1 MNALTRASLRRP
13 VRTLALVALAS
24 LAAAPGLFRL
34 ELRTDGAALIPR
46 RSPAVV
52 YDRDVRREMGL
63 RDPVVAVVRT
73 DHPGGI
79 FNAGTL
85 RRVRGL
91 TAALGR
97 LPGIGPAD
105 LTSLATE
112 QGLRFRPG
120 TLQRSTFLD
129 PLPQTPAALAELR
142 SEIRRIGVYD
152 RALISADGAG
162 TAIVLGVPPE
172 ADRAAFYRR
181 VREIAASQSSPHDRI
196 DVIGAPVAEAL
207 LGSHILADLG
217 VPRSWLADVEGTG
230 RRTGQ
235 VPLVPLS
242 LAVMALVFLIGFR
255 RPVAALL
262 PLLKVGLCLAIVFG
276 AMGWLGVPV
285 YLTTA
290 VLPVLL
296 IAVGTASEVHLF
308 RRYGAL
314 CRERPDRPRIERV
327 RAAVEEVERPVLQ
340 AAATTAVGFLSFG
353 LSPLGPVRA
362 FGFFAAAGVL
372 LCLLGSFTATPA
384 FLALLPSGWVVRRT
398 SSARSGGENAFSR
411 VGRFAWR
418 HRRAVLATS
427 ALLALLSLDGVRRVA
442 VQDSWIDGFA
452 PGSAFARQMRGFDRQ
467 FRGAHLLQVVVE
479 AEPLLL
485 RGEVEG
491 GAVGDRELAL
501 PPSWSPP
508 SPRRLDPARLPGSW
522 IELRGR
528 PALPWS
534 SWIES
539 ARTEDGRV
547 ALSWPLRGGS
557 PKFWLMPGPGERVGY
572 EIRLEPLMVPAA
584 LRRVEGLEAFLGRR
598 PGVGGTF
605 GPAEFLKTAA
615 FLMAPDAPGPRRLPD
630 DPQAARILWK
640 NSERVRGPE
649 RLRQLVSPG
658 YSRGLVSVFL
668 KDSNYA
674 ATGRLMSAAKAY
686 ERRFLAPHGVRLGFA
701 GDVAVSQAL
710 IGAVVSTQVGS
721 LGLSL
726 LGIFAVTAG
735 LSRSLLRGLLC
746 VIPASFAVLLNF
758 AAMGWLGIPLGVAT
772 SMFAGM
778 TLGVGVD
785 YAIHL
790 LARFR
795 REGKDGE
802 DALARAL
809 GETGPAILID
819 SGSSLLGFAVLLAS
833 QVPANHRLGG
843 LLALSLIDCFA
854 ATLLVV
860 PALLAGR
867 AAYFTF
873 IARVNA
879 SGWRAGGSMRD
890 GLKVA
895 MKRGKKVLRAATR
908 PW

>member
-1 MNALTRASLRRP
+1 VNPLSRASLRRP
-13 VRTLALVALAS
+13 FRTLGCVAALA
-24 LAAAPGLFRL
+24 LAAAPGLVRL

-52 YDRDVRREMGL
+52 YDHAVRREMGL

-73 DHPGGI
+73 DHPDGI

-85 RRVRGL
+85 RRVRDL
-91 TAALGR
+91 TASLDR
-97 LPGIGPAD
+97 LPGIGPAN

-120 TLQRSTFLD
+120 TLQRSPFLD
-129 PLPQTPAALAELR
+129 PMPETPAALAELR

-181 VREIAASQSSPHDRI
+181 VREIATAQASPHDRI
-196 DVIGAPVAEAL
+196 DVIGAPVAETL

-217 VPRSWLADVEGTG
+217 VPRSWLTDVEGTVEGTG
-230 RRTGQ
+230 RRIG
-235 VPLVPLS
+235 LVPLS
-242 LAVMALVFLIGFR
+242 LAVMALVFLIGFQ
-255 RPVAALL
+255 RPAAALL
-262 PLLKVGLCLAIVFG
+262 PLLKVGLCLEIVFG

-308 RRYGAL
+308 RRYGEL
-314 CRERPDRPRIERV
+314 GRETPDRPRIERV

-340 AAATTAVGFLSFG
+340 AAATTAVGFLSFA
-353 LSPLGPVRA
+353 LSPLGPVQA
-362 FGFFAAAGVL
+362 FGFFAAGGVL

-384 FLALLPSGWVVRRT
+384 VLALLPAGWVVRRA
-398 SSARSGGENAFSR
+398 SPARSGGENAFSR

-418 HRRAVLATS
+418 HRRAVLAAS
-427 ALLALLSLDGVRRVA
+427 ALVALLSLDGVRRVA
-442 VQDSWIDGFA
+442 VQDSWIDGFS
-452 PGSAFARQMRGFDRQ
+452 PGSAFARQMRWFDRQ

-485 RGEVEG
+485 AGKVDG
-491 GAVGDRELAL
+491 GAVGDRELTLPLSL
-501 PPSWSPP
+501 PPQQQ
-508 SPRRLDPARLPGSW
+508 RLDPARLPGSW

-539 ARTEDGRV
+539 ARTEKGRML
-547 ALSWPLRGGS
+547 LSWPLRGGS
-557 PKFWLMPGPGERVGY
+557 PKFWLMPRPRERVSY
-572 EIRLEPLMVPAA
+572 EIRLEPLMAPAA
-584 LRRVEGLEAFLGRR
+584 LRRAEGLEAFLGGR

-615 FLMAPDAPGPRRLPD
+615 FLVNPAPGSRRLPE
-630 DPQAARILWK
+630 DPQAARILWN

-649 RLRQLVSPG
+649 RLRQMVNAG

-674 ATGRLMSAAKAY
+674 ATGRLMSEVKAY

-735 LSRSLLRGLLC
+735 LSRSLMRGLLC

-790 LARFR
+790 LARFKA
-795 REGKDGE
+795 EGKDGE
-802 DALARAL
+802 GALARAL

-854 ATLLVV
+854 ATLLVA

-867 AAYFTF
+867 
-873 IARVNA
+873 
-879 SGWRAGGSMRD
+879 
-890 GLKVA
+890 
-895 MKRGKKVLRAATR
+895 R
-908 PW
+908 PTSPSSPA